1 MRTSI
6 MPASAKNTVVRRR
19 VAAVAATVLLAGSVQ
34 LLTAESSWACGS
46 SDGAVAAAPKAAAK
60 TAAPKAGTPKA
71 GTPKADAPKTEAAT
85 HDGAPG
91 IGFHMT
97 PSLAVT
103 AGGPKVDIG
112 VGIGN
117 FTGAPYR
124 NVVPTLSL
132 ATHLA
137 GDGEGGVSYVDSK
150 YLAVEYNAD
159 GTWKKLPL
167 RRGCDPTLFATPAKG
182 VPVADGHANHVT
194 FRVGLAADA
203 PADLDLIYVGLGA
216 TAEDG
221 SRSEWAQKEMTVTV
235 PKAAKPAP
243 TTTPAKPAPAK
254 PAKTAETAKPAARP
268 TTPAKPAAKP
278 APVSDNT
285 PAATAKPAAPAAAP
299 APAAP
304 SAPKST
310 PTAAPA
316 TTAPAGTPE
325 LAQTGAGTPNG
336 LLAGIAAG
344 IAALGAGMVLTVR
357 RLRAQR

>member
-1 MRTSI
+1 MRTSV

-60 TAAPKAGTPKA
+60 AAAPKTDTAKT
-71 GTPKADAPKTEAAT
+71 DAPKTEAAT
-85 HDGAPG
+85 HNGAPE

-112 VGIGN
+112 VGIAN

-132 ATHLA
+132 AAHMT
-137 GDGEGGVSYVDSK
+137 GDGEGGVSYLDSK
-150 YLAVEYNAD
+150 YLAVEYNAN
-159 GTWKKLPL
+159 GTWQKLSL

-182 VPVADGHANHVT
+182 VPVADGRANHVT
-194 FRVGLAADA
+194 FRVSLAAGA
-203 PADLDLIYVGLGA
+203 PDGLDLIYVGLGA

-221 SRSEWAQKEMTVTV
+221 SRSEWAQKGMTVKV
-235 PKAAKPAP
+235 PKATKPAP

-254 PAKTAETAKPAARP
+254 PAETAKPTTPAKPAAKP

-278 APVSDNT
+278 APVSDDT
-285 PAATAKPAAPAAAP
+285 PAATAKPTAPAAAP
-299 APAAP
+299 A
-304 SAPKST
+304 APKST
-310 PTAAPA
+310 PSAAPA

-325 LAQTGAGTPNG
+325 LAQTGADTPNG

>member
-1 MRTSI
+1 MRTSV

-46 SDGAVAAAPKAAAK
+46 SDGAAAAAPQAAAK
-60 TAAPKAGTPKA
+60 ATAPKAGA
-71 GTPKADAPKTEAAT
+71 PKADAPKTEAAA
-85 HDGAPG
+85 HNGAPR
-91 IGFHMT
+91 IGFFMT
-97 PSLAVT
+97 PSLSVT
-103 AGGPKVDIG
+103 AGGRVD
-112 VGIGN
+112 VPVEIGN

-137 GDGEGGVSYVDSK
+137 GDGDGGVSYVPSK
-150 YLAVEYNAD
+150 YLAVEYNAN
-159 GTWKKLPL
+159 GTWQKLAL

-182 VPVADGHANHVT
+182 VAVADGRANHVT
-194 FRVGLAADA
+194 FRVSLAADA
-203 PADLDLIYVGLGA
+203 PADLDLVHVGLGA

-221 SRSEWAQKEMTVTV
+221 ARSEWAQKEMTVKV
-235 PKAAKPAP
+235 PKATKPAP
-243 TTTPAKPAPAK
+243 TTTPAKPAK
-254 PAKTAETAKPAARP
+254 PAESAKPAARP

-278 APVSDNT
+278 APVSDGT
-285 PAATAKPAAPAAAP
+285 PAATAKPTAPAAA
-299 APAAP
+299 AAAP
-304 SAPKST
+304 VAPKAPS
-310 PTAAPA
+310 AAPA

-325 LAQTGAGTPNG
+325 LAQTGADTPNG

>member
-34 LLTAESSWACGS
+34 LLSAEASWACGS
-46 SDGAVAAAPKAAAK
+46 SDEPVAAAPKAAAK
-60 TAAPKAGTPKA
+60 AAA
-71 GTPKADAPKTEAAT
+71 PKADAPKADTAKADAPKTRAVT
-85 HDGAPG
+85 HDGGPE

-97 PSLAVT
+97 PTLAVT

-112 VGIGN
+112 VGITN

-132 ATHLA
+132 ATHRA
-137 GDGEGGVSYVDSK
+137 GDGDGGASYVDAK

-182 VPVADGHANHVT
+182 VPIADGRANHVT
-194 FRVGLAADA
+194 FRVSLAANA
-203 PADLDLIYVGLGA
+203 PADLDLIHVGLGA

-221 SRSEWAQKEMTVTV
+221 ARSEWAQKEMTVKV
-235 PKAAKPAP
+235 PKAAEPAP
-243 TTTPAKPAPAK
+243 TTPAKPAG
-254 PAKTAETAKPAARP
+254 TAKPTAGP
-268 TTPAKPAAKP
+268 TAPAKPAAKP
-278 APVSDNT
+278 APVTDHT
-285 PAATAKPAAPAAAP
+285 PAATAKPTAPAAAAPAAPVAP
-299 APAAP
+299 RTTP
-304 SAPKST
+304 S
-310 PTAAPA
+310 AAPA
-316 TTAPAGTPE
+316 TTAPVGTPE
-325 LAQTGAGTPNG
+325 LARTGADTPNG

-357 RLRAQR
+357 RLRTQR

>member
-1 MRTSI
+1 MSTSV

-46 SDGAVAAAPKAAAK
+46 SDGPVAAAPKAAAK
-60 TAAPKAGTPKA
+60 AAAPQGDTA
-71 GTPKADAPKTEAAT
+71 KADAPKTEAVT
-85 HDGAPG
+85 HDGGPE

-97 PSLAVT
+97 PTLAVT

-112 VGIGN
+112 VGITN

-137 GDGEGGVSYVDSK
+137 GDGDGGVSYVASK

-182 VPVADGHANHVT
+182 VPIADGRANHVT
-194 FRVGLAADA
+194 FRVSLAADA
-203 PADLDLIYVGLGA
+203 PADLDLIHVGLGA

-221 SRSEWAQKEMTVTV
+221 ARSEWAQKEMTVKV
-235 PKAAKPAP
+235 PKVTKPAP
-243 TTTPAKPAPAK
+243 TTPAKPAPAK
-254 PAKTAETAKPAARP
+254 PAGTTKPAAEP
-268 TTPAKPAAKP
+268 TTAAKPAAKP

-285 PAATAKPAAPAAAP
+285 PAATAKPT

-304 SAPKST
+304 VAPKT
-310 PTAAPA
+310 TAAPA

-325 LAQTGAGTPNG
+325 LAQTGADTPNG

>member
-1 MRTSI
+1 MSTSV

-46 SDGAVAAAPKAAAK
+46 SDGPVAAAPEAAAKAAAK
-60 TAAPKAGTPKA
+60 AAAPQGDTA
-71 GTPKADAPKTEAAT
+71 KADAPKTEAVT
-85 HDGAPG
+85 HNGGPE

-97 PSLAVT
+97 PTLAVT

-112 VGIGN
+112 VGITN

-137 GDGEGGVSYVDSK
+137 GDGDGGVSYVASK

-182 VPVADGHANHVT
+182 VPIADGRANHVT
-194 FRVGLAADA
+194 FRVSLAADA
-203 PADLDLIYVGLGA
+203 PADLDLIHVGLGA

-221 SRSEWAQKEMTVTV
+221 ARSEWAQKEMTVKV
-235 PKAAKPAP
+235 PKVTKPAP
-243 TTTPAKPAPAK
+243 TTPAKPAPAK
-254 PAKTAETAKPAARP
+254 PAGTTKPAAEP

-285 PAATAKPAAPAAAP
+285 PAATAKPTAPAAAAAPAAP
-299 APAAP
+299 V
-304 SAPKST
+304 APKTT

-325 LAQTGAGTPNG
+325 LAQTGTDTPNG

>member
-1 MRTSI
+1 MSTSI

-34 LLTAESSWACGS
+34 LLTAESSWACGA
-46 SDGAVAAAPKAAAK
+46 SDEPVAAAPKTAAK
-60 TAAPKAGTPKA
+60 AAAPKPG
-71 GTPKADAPKTEAAT
+71 APKTEAAA
-85 HDGAPG
+85 HHGAPG
-91 IGFHMT
+91 IGFFMT
-97 PSLAVT
+97 PSLAIT
-103 AGGPKVDIG
+103 AGGPKVDIP
-112 VGIGN
+112 VEIGN

-137 GDGEGGVSYVDSK
+137 GNGEGGVSYVPSK
-150 YLAVEYNAD
+150 YLAVEYNAN
-159 GTWKKLPL
+159 GSWQKLAL

-194 FRVGLAADA
+194 FRVSLAADA
-203 PADLDLIYVGLGA
+203 PADLDLLYVGLGA
-216 TAEDG
+216 TGEDG
-221 SRSEWAQKEMTVTV
+221 SRSEGAQKEMTVKA
-235 PKAAKPAP
+235 PKATKPAP

-254 PAKTAETAKPAARP
+254 PAETTKPAAKP
-268 TTPAKPAAKP
+268 TAPAKPAAKP
-278 APVSDNT
+278 APVSDGT
-285 PAATAKPAAPAAAP
+285 PAATAKPTAPAAEPAKPAAPAAP
-299 APAAP
+299 A
-304 SAPKST
+304 APKST
-310 PTAAPA
+310 PSAAPA

-325 LAQTGAGTPNG
+325 LAQTGADTPNG

>member
-1 MRTSI
+1 MRTSA

-46 SDGAVAAAPKAAAK
+46 SDGPVAAAPKAAAK
-60 TAAPKAGTPKA
+60 AAAPKGDTAKG
-71 GTPKADAPKTEAAT
+71 DAPKTEAVT
-85 HDGAPG
+85 HDGAPQ
-91 IGFHMT
+91 IGFFMT
-97 PSLAVT
+97 PSLSVT
-103 AGGPKVDIG
+103 AGGKVD
-112 VGIGN
+112 VPVEVGN

-137 GDGEGGVSYVDSK
+137 GDGDGGVSYVASE

-182 VPVADGHANHVT
+182 VPIADGRANHVT
-194 FRVGLAADA
+194 FRVSLAADA
-203 PADLDLIYVGLGA
+203 PADLDLIHVGLGA

-221 SRSEWAQKEMTVTV
+221 ARSEWAQKEMTVKV
-235 PKAAKPAP
+235 PKVTKPAP
-243 TTTPAKPAPAK
+243 TTTPAKPAPAR
-254 PAKTAETAKPAARP
+254 PAETAKPAAKP

-278 APVSDNT
+278 APVSDST
-285 PAATAKPAAPAAAP
+285 PAAAAKPTAPAAA
-299 APAAP
+299 AAP
-304 SAPKST
+304 VAPVAPKTT

-325 LAQTGAGTPNG
+325 LAQTGADTPNG

>member
-1 MRTSI
+1 
-6 MPASAKNTVVRRR
+6 MPVSVRPTVVRRR
-19 VAAVAATVLLAGSVQ
+19 VAAVAATFLIAGSVQ
-34 LLTAESSWACGS
+34 LLTAESSWACGQA
-46 SDGAVAAAPKAAAK
+46 DDTVAAAPKAAPKA
-60 TAAPKAGTPKA
+60 AAPKADTA
-71 GTPKADAPKTEAAT
+71 KADAPKAEAT
-85 HDGAPG
+85 HTGAPG
-91 IGFHMT
+91 IGFFMT

-103 AGGPKVDIG
+103 AGGPKVD
-112 VGIGN
+112 VPVEIGN

-132 ATHLA
+132 ATHRA
-137 GDGEGGVSYVDSK
+137 GDGDGGASYVDSK
-150 YLAVEYNAD
+150 YLAVEYNSD

-182 VPVADGHANHVT
+182 VPVADGRANHVT
-194 FRVGLAADA
+194 FRVSLAADA
-203 PADLDLIYVGLGA
+203 PADLDLVHVGLGA

-221 SRSEWAQKEMTVTV
+221 ARSEWAQKEMTVKV
-235 PKAAKPAP
+235 PKAAGPAP
-243 TTTPAKPAPAK
+243 TTPAKPAG
-254 PAKTAETAKPAARP
+254 TAKPAAGP

-285 PAATAKPAAPAAAP
+285 PAATAKPTAAAAAAP
-299 APAAP
+299 VAPRTAP
-304 SAPKST
+304 S
-310 PTAAPA
+310 AAPA

-325 LAQTGAGTPNG
+325 LARTGADTPNG